1 MTVAPEK
8 IPVAAVVG
16 PTATGKTKLGIQ
28 LCQRLGGEIV
38 SCDSMQVYRGLPI
51 GTAQPTQEELAAAPH
66 HLIGFLEVDQPFSV
80 SDYVEAAGQ
89 AIREISGRGRLPVLV
104 GGTGLYARSLLRGF
118 SFEENGR
125 DEEVR
130 QRLFRQAE
138 EQGPETLYQCLCRL
152 DPKAAEEIHPHNVKR
167 VVRALEYIQLCGEP
181 FSAQA
186 QRSRAAQSPYQ
197 YVMLCLS
204 FRNRETLY
212 RRIDARVDSMLAQ
225 GLLEEAKP
233 FFNRCQESQNI
244 PTAAQA
250 IGYKELF
257 PYFQGEISL
266 EEAVEAVKRESR
278 RYAKRQITWFK
289 REEQVEFLY
298 VDDYPNSLALLEESL
313 RLLDKR
319 QIWKGGKPLE
329 Q

>member
-1 MTVAPEK
+1 MTAPEK

-130 QRLFRQAE
+130 QRLFQQAE
-138 EQGPETLYQCLCRL
+138 EQGPEALYQCLCRL

-225 GLLEEAKP
+225 GLLEEAKQ

-266 EEAVEAVKRESR
+266 EDAVEAVKRESR

-298 VDDYPNSLALLEESL
+298 VDDYPNSRALLEESL
-313 RLLDKR
+313 RLLEKR
-319 QIWKGGKPLE
+319 QIWKGDKALE

>member
-1 MTVAPEK
+1 MKPLIILT
-8 IPVAAVVG
+8 G
-16 PTATGKTKLGIQ
+16 PTAVGKTALSV
-28 LCQRLGGEIV
+28 RLAKAVGGEII
-38 SCDSMQVYRGLPI
+38 SADSMQVYRGLPI

-89 AIREISGRGRLPVLV
+89 AIQEISGRGRLPVLV

-225 GLLEEAKP
+225 GLLEEAKQ

-266 EEAVEAVKRESR
+266 EDAVEAVKRESR

-298 VDDYPNSLALLEESL
+298 VDDYPNSRALLEESL
-313 RLLDKR
+313 RLLEKR
-319 QIWKGGKPLE
+319 QIWKGGKALE